1 MNSTESIKS
10 AESMK
15 SAESAKSAV
24 NGSANAG
31 FGGGTRRMAGAAAIA
46 LALAGGACS
55 DLVVPNFN
63 DPSVEDLTTNP
74 TVNSVVAAAQNL
86 MVTARGNTSSRVLY
100 VGVWGREAYDLRPEE
115 PRTTTNRLIGPL
127 DPVNGGAFWG
137 YSSLKNIQVLL
148 DAVDAVEAIPESDK
162 NAIRGFAKT
171 VAAQSLWN
179 IVIMHTT
186 FGAALEPPGDPGDE
200 LSPIVSEAEVHARI
214 HQLLDE
220 AQQHLSSAGNSFP
233 FGLTSGY
240 AGFSSPAEFTRL
252 NRALKARYHKYRGEW
267 SQAMGALS
275 ASFMNPAGDLGFGL
289 HHNYSTNPGDA
300 SSPFFSVASH
310 YAHPRFLADAQAKPD
325 GTPDDRA
332 TSKTAVQPKVF
343 SLLGI
348 DVTEKFTIYDRQD
361 SPLPWVRNEE
371 LVLMH
376 AEIALA
382 TGDRQGA
389 VDDLNIVR
397 AAHGLAPF
405 ADPGNDAAVLDEILY
420 NRFMSLVLE
429 GGFAYF
435 DARQYGRTDQLPRAR
450 ADHVVF
456 PQLPFPQ
463 NECLA
468 RPELGTGR
476 DQPCGT
482 IYGN

>member
-1 MNSTESIKS
+1 MNTGIRR
-10 AESMK
+10 
-15 SAESAKSAV
+15 
-24 NGSANAG
+24 N
-31 FGGGTRRMAGAAAIA
+31 TRKTGAAMLV
-46 LALAGGACS
+46 LALGTTACS

-86 MVTARGNTSSRVLY
+86 MATARGNSSSRVLY
-100 VGVWGREAYDLRPEE
+100 LGIWGREAYDLRPEE

-148 DAVDAVEAIPESDK
+148 DAVEAVEAIAEPDK

-179 IVIMHTT
+179 IIMMHTS
-186 FGAALEPPGDPGDE
+186 FGAALEPPADPGDE
-200 LSPIVSEAEVHARI
+200 LSPIVSESDVYARI

-220 AQQHLSSAGNSFP
+220 AQSHLSSAGNSFP

-240 AGFSSPAEFTRL
+240 GRFSSPAEFIQL
-252 NRALKARYHKYRGEW
+252 NRALKARFHKYNGEW
-267 SQAMGALS
+267 SQAMSAL
-275 ASFMNPAGDLGFGL
+275 AGSFMNPSGDLDDGVY
-289 HHNYSTNPGDA
+289 HNYSTNPGDA
-300 SSPFFSVASH
+300 SNPFFSRASH
-310 YAHPRFLADAQAKPD
+310 FAHPRFLAGAQMKPD

-332 TSKTAVQPKVF
+332 TSKTEVQPQVF

-348 DVTEKFTIYDRQD
+348 DVTERYTIYPNQD

-371 LVLMH
+371 LILLH
-376 AEIALA
+376 AEAALGSGMRGAAIA
-382 TGDRQGA
+382 DI
-389 VDDLNIVR
+389 NIVR
-397 AAHGLAPF
+397 TAHGLAPF
-405 ADPGNDAAVLDEILY
+405 EDPGNDDAVLDEILY
-420 NRFMSLVLE
+420 NKFMSLVLE
-429 GGFAYF
+429 GGFAYY
-435 DARQYGRTDQLPRAR
+435 DARQYGRTGALPRAR

-456 PQLPFPQ
+456 LQLPFPQ

-482 IYGN
+482 IYGS

>member
-1 MNSTESIKS
+1 MINKTIH
-10 AESMK
+10 
-15 SAESAKSAV
+15 
-24 NGSANAG
+24 
-31 FGGGTRRMAGAAAIA
+31 GTRTTAGAVAVA
-46 LALAGGACS
+46 LALGGAACS

-86 MVTARGNTSSRVLY
+86 MATARGNTSSRVLY
-100 VGVWGREAYDLRPEE
+100 VGIWGREAYDLRPEE

-148 DAVDAVEAIPESDK
+148 DAVDAVDAIGDPDK

-179 IVIMHTT
+179 IAIMHTT
-186 FGAALEPPGDPGDE
+186 FGAPLEPPAEPGDE
-200 LSPIVSEAEVHARI
+200 LTPIASEDQVYARI
-214 HQLLDE
+214 FQLLDE
-220 AQQHLSSAGNSFP
+220 AQAHLSSAGNSFP

-240 AGFSSPAEFTRL
+240 ADFSSPADFIRL

-267 SQAMGALS
+267 GQTMTALAS
-275 ASFMNPAGDLGFGL
+275 SFMNPAGDLAHGL
-289 HHNYSTNPGDA
+289 YHNYSTNPGDA
-300 SSPFFSVASH
+300 SNPFFSVASH
-310 YAHPRFLADAQAKPD
+310 FAHPRFLADAQMKPD
-325 GTPDDRA
+325 GMPDDRA
-332 TSKTAVQPKVF
+332 TGKTEVQPQVF

-348 DVTEKFTIYDRQD
+348 DVTERFTIYTKQD
-361 SPLPWVRNEE
+361 SPVPWVRNEE
-371 LVLMH
+371 LILLH
-376 AEIALA
+376 AEAALA
-382 TGDRQGA
+382 TGDRQTA
-389 VDDLNIVR
+389 INDVNIVR
-397 AAHGLAPF
+397 TAHGLAPF
-405 ADPGNDAAVLDEILY
+405 EDPGSDAAVLDEILY
-420 NRFMSLVLE
+420 NKFMSLALE
-429 GGFAYF
+429 GGFTYF

-456 PQLPFPQ
+456 LQLPFPQ

>member
-1 MNSTESIKS
+1 MNSIEGRG
-10 AESMK
+10 MK
-15 SAESAKSAV
+15 TKTTSVMILVAA
-24 NGSANAG
+24 
-31 FGGGTRRMAGAAAIA
+31 MAATG
-46 LALAGGACS
+46 CD
-55 DLVVPNFN
+55 DLIVPNYN

-86 MVTARGNTSSRVLY
+86 MVTARGNTASRVLY
-100 VGVWGREAYDLRPEE
+100 LGIWGREAYDLRPEE

-148 DAVDAVEAIPESDK
+148 DAVEAVDAIPDPDK
-162 NAIRGFAKT
+162 EAIRGFAKT

-179 IVIMHTT
+179 IIAMHTS
-186 FGAALEPPGDPGDE
+186 FGAALEPPADPGDE
-200 LSPIVSEAEVHARI
+200 LSPIVSEGEVYSRI

-220 AQQHLSSAGNSFP
+220 AQAHLSAAGPTFP

-240 AGFSSPAEFTRL
+240 GTFGSPGAFIQV
-252 NRALKARYHKYRGEW
+252 NRALKARYHKYQGEW
-267 SQAMGALS
+267 SQAMSAL
-275 ASFMNPAGDLGFGL
+275 AGSFMDPNGDLKRGVN
-289 HHNYSTNPGDA
+289 HNYSTNPGDA
-300 SSPFFSVASH
+300 SNSFFSVASH
-310 YAHPRFLADAQAKPD
+310 YAHPRFRAGAQTGPD
-325 GTPDDRA
+325 GSLDDRA
-332 TSKTAVQPKVF
+332 TGKTVVQSQVF

-348 DVTEKFTIYDRQD
+348 DVTEKFTIYLQQD

-371 LVLMH
+371 LILLH
-376 AEIALA
+376 AEIALGMGMRDQA
-382 TGDRQGA
+382 IGD
-389 VDDLNIVR
+389 VNVIR

-405 ADPGNDAAVLDEILY
+405 EDPGTDDAVLDEILY
-420 NRFMSLVLE
+420 NKFMSLVLE
-429 GGFAYF
+429 GGFTYL
-435 DARQYGRTDQLPRAR
+435 DARQYGRTDDLPRALPN
-450 ADHVVF
+450 HVVF
-456 PQLPFPQ
+456 LQLPFPQ

>member
-1 MNSTESIKS
+1 ML
-10 AESMK
+10 AL
-15 SAESAKSAV
+15 V
-24 NGSANAG
+24 LGSAG
-31 FGGGTRRMAGAAAIA
+31 
-46 LALAGGACS
+46 CS
-55 DLVVPNFN
+55 DLIVPNFN

-86 MVTARGNTSSRVLY
+86 MATARGNTSSRVLY
-100 VGVWGREAYDLRPEE
+100 LGIWGREAYDLRPEE

-148 DAVDAVEAIPESDK
+148 DAVDAVEAIAEPDK

-179 IVIMHTT
+179 IVMMHTS
-186 FGAALEPPGDPGDE
+186 FGAALEPPADPGDE
-200 LSPIVSEAEVHARI
+200 LSPIVSEDQVYARI
-214 HQLLDE
+214 YQLLDE
-220 AQQHLSSAGNSFP
+220 AQTHLSSAGSTFP

-240 AGFSSPAEFTRL
+240 AGFSSPADFIQL
-252 NRALKARYHKYRGEW
+252 NRALKARYHKYNGEW
-267 SQAMGALS
+267 GQAMTALAS
-275 ASFMNPAGDLGFGL
+275 SFMNPGGDLTDGL
-289 HHNYSTNPGDA
+289 YHNYSTNPGDA
-300 SSPFFSVASH
+300 SSSFFSVASH
-310 YAHPRFLADAQAKPD
+310 YAHPRFLADAQMKPD
-325 GTPDDRA
+325 GSPDDRA
-332 TSKTAVQPKVF
+332 TSKTEVQPQVF

-348 DVTEKFTIYDRQD
+348 DVTEKFTIYTKQD

-371 LVLMH
+371 LILIH
-376 AEIALA
+376 AEAALGSGMRDAAIA
-382 TGDRQGA
+382 DI
-389 VDDLNIVR
+389 NIIR

-405 ADPGNDAAVLDEILY
+405 EDPGNDNAVLDEILY
-420 NRFMSLVLE
+420 NKFMSLTLE
-429 GGFAYF
+429 GGFTYL
-435 DARQYGRTDQLPRAR
+435 DARQYGRTDALPRAR
-450 ADHVVF
+450 DDHVVF
-456 PQLPFPQ
+456 LQLPFPQ

>member
-1 MNSTESIKS
+1 MSIGIKR
-10 AESMK
+10 
-15 SAESAKSAV
+15 
-24 NGSANAG
+24 NA
-31 FGGGTRRMAGAAAIA
+31 RKLAGAAA
-46 LALAGGACS
+46 LLLGLAGTGCT

-86 MVTARGNTSSRVLY
+86 MATARGNTSSRVLY
-100 VGVWGREAYDLRPEE
+100 VGIWGREAYDLRPEE

-148 DAVDAVEAIPESDK
+148 DAVDAVEAIPEPDK

-179 IVIMHTT
+179 IIIMHTS
-186 FGAALEPPGDPGDE
+186 FGAALEPPADPGDE
-200 LSPIVSEAEVHARI
+200 LSPIVSESEVYARI

-220 AQQHLSSAGNSFP
+220 AQTHLSSAGSSFP

-240 AGFSSPAEFTRL
+240 AGFSTPAEFIRL
-252 NRALKARYHKYRGEW
+252 NRALKARYHKYNGEW
-267 SQAMGALS
+267 SQAMSALGG
-275 ASFMNPAGDLGFGL
+275 SFMNPGGDLDYGL
-289 HHNYSTNPGDA
+289 YHNYSTNPGDA
-300 SSPFFSVASH
+300 SNPFFSRASH
-310 YAHPRFLADAQAKPD
+310 FAHPRFLADAQLKPD

-332 TSKTAVQPKVF
+332 TGKTEVQPQVF

-348 DVTEKFTIYDRQD
+348 DVTERYTIYPNQD
-361 SPLPWVRNEE
+361 SPVPWVRNEE
-371 LVLMH
+371 LILLH
-376 AEIALA
+376 AEVALA
-382 TGDRQGA
+382 TGARQTA
-389 VDDLNIVR
+389 IDDVNIVR

-405 ADPGNDAAVLDEILY
+405 EDPGNDAAVLDEILY
-420 NRFMSLVLE
+420 NKFMSLALE
-429 GGFAYF
+429 GGFTYY

-450 ADHVVF
+450 SDHVVF
-456 PQLPFPQ
+456 QQLPFPQ

>member
-1 MNSTESIKS
+1 MRKT
-10 AESMK
+10 
-15 SAESAKSAV
+15 
-24 NGSANAG
+24 
-31 FGGGTRRMAGAAAIA
+31 AGAAALA
-46 LALAGGACS
+46 LALSGGACT

-86 MVTARGNTSSRVLY
+86 MATARGNSSSRVLY
-100 VGVWGREAYDLRPEE
+100 VGIWGREAYDLRPEE

-148 DAVDAVEAIPESDK
+148 DAVDAVDAIAEPDK

-179 IVIMHTT
+179 IAIMHTS
-186 FGAALEPPGDPGDE
+186 FGAPLEPPADPGDE
-200 LSPIVSEAEVHARI
+200 LTPIATEDQVYARI
-214 HQLLDE
+214 FQLLDE
-220 AQQHLSSAGNSFP
+220 AQSHLSSAGNSFP
-233 FGLTSGY
+233 FGLTAGY
-240 AGFSSPAEFTRL
+240 AGFSSPSDFIRL

-267 SQAMGALS
+267 SETLNAL
-275 ASFMNPAGDLGFGL
+275 AGSFMNRGGDLDYGL
-289 HHNYSTNPGDA
+289 YHNYSTNPGDA
-300 SSPFFSVASH
+300 SNPFFSVASH
-310 YAHPRFLADAQAKPD
+310 YAHPRFRADAQMKPD

-332 TSKTAVQPKVF
+332 TGKTEVQDKTF

-348 DVTEKFTIYDRQD
+348 DVTERFTIYTKQD
-361 SPLPWVRNEE
+361 SPVPWVRNEE
-371 LVLMH
+371 LLLLH
-376 AEIALA
+376 AEALLA
-382 TGDRQGA
+382 TGSRGEAIQY
-389 VDDLNIVR
+389 VNIIRNV
-397 AAHGLAPF
+397 HGLAPF
-405 ADPGNDAAVLDEILY
+405 EDPGNDQAVLDEILY
-420 NRFMSLVLE
+420 NKFMSLALE
-429 GGFAYF
+429 GGFTYF

-450 ADHVVF
+450 DNHVVF
-456 PQLPFPQ
+456 LQLPFPQ

-482 IYGN
+482 IYGS

>member
-1 MNSTESIKS
+1 MNTGIRRNTKTTG
-10 AESMK
+10 A
-15 SAESAKSAV
+15 AV
-24 NGSANAG
+24 LTLVLGSAG
-31 FGGGTRRMAGAAAIA
+31 
-46 LALAGGACS
+46 CS
-55 DLVVPNFN
+55 DLIVPNFN

-86 MVTARGNTSSRVLY
+86 MATARGNTSSRVLY
-100 VGVWGREAYDLRPEE
+100 LGIWGREAYDLRPEE

-148 DAVDAVEAIPESDK
+148 DAVDAVEAIAEPDK

-179 IVIMHTT
+179 IIMMHTS
-186 FGAALEPPGDPGDE
+186 FGAALEPPADPGDE
-200 LSPIVSEAEVHARI
+200 LSPIVSEDQVYARI
-214 HQLLDE
+214 YQLLDE
-220 AQQHLSSAGNSFP
+220 AQTHLSSAGSTFP

-240 AGFSSPAEFTRL
+240 AGFSSPADFIQL
-252 NRALKARYHKYRGEW
+252 NRALKARYHKYNGEW
-267 SQAMGALS
+267 GQAMTAL
-275 ASFMNPAGDLGFGL
+275 AGSFMNPGGDLDYGL
-289 HHNYSTNPGDA
+289 YHNYSTNPGDA
-300 SSPFFSVASH
+300 ANPFFSRASH
-310 YAHPRFLADAQAKPD
+310 FAHPRFLADAQMKPD

-332 TSKTAVQPKVF
+332 TSKTEVQPQVF

-348 DVTEKFTIYDRQD
+348 DVTERFTIYPNQD
-361 SPLPWVRNEE
+361 SPVPWVRNEE
-371 LVLMH
+371 LILIH
-376 AEIALA
+376 AEAALGSGMRDA
-382 TGDRQGA
+382 A
-389 VDDLNIVR
+389 IDDINIVR

-405 ADPGNDAAVLDEILY
+405 EDPGNDQAVLDEILY
-420 NRFMSLVLE
+420 NKFMSLTLE
-429 GGFAYF
+429 GGFTYL
-435 DARQYGRTDQLPRAR
+435 DARQYGRTDALPRAR
-450 ADHVVF
+450 DDHVVF
-456 PQLPFPQ
+456 LQLPFPQ

>member
-1 MNSTESIKS
+1 MNTGIRRNTKTTG
-10 AESMK
+10 A
-15 SAESAKSAV
+15 AV
-24 NGSANAG
+24 LALVLGSA
-31 FGGGTRRMAGAAAIA
+31 
-46 LALAGGACS
+46 ACS
-55 DLVVPNFN
+55 DLIVPNFN

-86 MVTARGNTSSRVLY
+86 MATARGNTSSRVLY
-100 VGVWGREAYDLRPEE
+100 VGIWGREAYDLRPEE

-148 DAVDAVEAIPESDK
+148 DAVDAVEAIAEPDK

-179 IVIMHTT
+179 IIIMHTS
-186 FGAALEPPGDPGDE
+186 FGAALDPPADPGDE
-200 LSPIVSEAEVHARI
+200 LSPIVSEDQVYARI

-220 AQQHLSSAGNSFP
+220 AQTHLSSAGNSFP

-240 AGFSSPAEFTRL
+240 AGFSSPADFILL
-252 NRALKARYHKYRGEW
+252 NRALKARYHKYNGEW
-267 SQAMGALS
+267 GQAMTAL
-275 ASFMNPAGDLGFGL
+275 AGSFMNPNGDLTQGL
-289 HHNYSTNPGDA
+289 YHNYSTNPGDA
-300 SSPFFSVASH
+300 SNPFFSVASH
-310 YAHPRFLADAQAKPD
+310 FAHPRFLAGAQMKPD

-332 TSKTAVQPKVF
+332 TGKTEVQTQVF

-348 DVTEKFTIYDRQD
+348 DVTERYTIYPNQD
-361 SPLPWVRNEE
+361 SPVPWVRNEE
-371 LVLMH
+371 LILIH
-376 AEIALA
+376 AEAALGS
-382 TGDRQGA
+382 GDRQTA
-389 VDDLNIVR
+389 IDDVNIIR

-405 ADPGNDAAVLDEILY
+405 EDPGNDAAVLDEILY
-420 NRFMSLVLE
+420 NKFMSLALE
-429 GGFAYF
+429 GGFTYF

-450 ADHVVF
+450 NDHVVF
-456 PQLPFPQ
+456 LQLPFPQ